1 MKIGLVGYQGAGKSS
16 LFEWLTGVEP
26 DPAKSHQDQSAMA
39 VIPEPR
45 IEELVKIY
53 APKKVTRASIE
64 LTDTPG
70 LSRDHEGNAQKLACL
85 READAMVLVAAGFGG
100 MDPKAEYQSFYED
113 LLLADME
120 LVARR
125 MDRVNESLGRKAM
138 AKEEREKLTFELE
151 TLQKINAGL
160 EAAEPLKKEQL
171 DEQEGKILAA
181 FRLFTQKSHM
191 VLVNTADDEQ
201 QPERFRGMLG
211 AEIAVLAAPVA
222 LQLELTKL
230 SPEEG
235 AELVAEMELKTVDR
249 DEVIR
254 AMLDVSGQML
264 FFTAGDKEVRTWVLR
279 KNGTAVEAA
288 GSIHTDLAR
297 GFIRAEVMQVA
308 DIVRLGSEREVKAAG
323 LVRQEPKDYVI
334 QDGDCLFIKFSV

>member
-45 IEELVKIY
+45 IEELVKVY
-53 APKKVTRASIE
+53 SPKKISRASIE
-64 LTDTPG
+64 VTDTPG
-70 LSRDHEGNAQKLACL
+70 LSRDHEGNAARLACL
-85 READAMVLVAAGFGG
+85 READSMVLVAGGFGG
-100 MDPKAEYQSFYED
+100 KDPKAEYQSFYED

-120 LVARR
+120 LVERR
-125 MDRVNESLGRKAM
+125 MERVNESLGRKAL
-138 AKEEREKLTFELE
+138 AKEERDKLTFELE

-160 EAAEPLKKEQL
+160 EAGRPLKKESL

-201 QPERFRGMLG
+201 HPEHFRGMLG
-211 AEIAVLAAPVA
+211 PEITVLAAPVA

-235 AELVAEMELKTVDR
+235 AELVEEMGLKTVDR

-254 AMLDVSGQML
+254 TMLDVSGQML
-264 FFTAGDKEVRTWVLR
+264 FFTAGEKEVRTWILR

-297 GFIRAEVMQVA
+297 GFIRAEIMQVA

>member
-1 MKIGLVGYQGAGKSS
+1 MKIGLVGYQGSGKSS
-16 LFEWLTGVEP
+16 LYQWLTGVEP

-45 IEELVKIY
+45 VDELVRIY
-53 APKKVTRASIE
+53 TPKKVTRAAIE
-64 LTDTPG
+64 ITDTPG
-70 LSRDHEGNAQKLACL
+70 LNRDHDGNAQKLACL
-85 READAMVLVAAGFGG
+85 READSMVLVVAGFGG
-100 MDPKAEYQSFYED
+100 MDPKVEYQSFYED

-125 MDRVNESLGRKAM
+125 IERVCESLNRKALP
-138 AKEEREKLTFELE
+138 KEEREHLTFELE
-151 TLQKINAGL
+151 TLQKINDGL
-160 EAAEPLKKEQL
+160 EAGVPIKRDSL
-171 DEQEGKILAA
+171 DEQQQKILSS
-181 FRLFTQKSHM
+181 FSLFTQKSHM

-201 QPERFRGMLG
+201 DTDRFRGMLG
-211 AEIAVLAAPVA
+211 AEITVLAAPVG

-235 AELVAEMELKTVDR
+235 DELVQEMGLKPVER

-254 AMLDVSGQML
+254 TMMDVSGQML
-264 FFTAGDKEVRTWVLR
+264 FFTAGEKEVRTWILR
-279 KNGTAVEAA
+279 KHGTAVEAA

-297 GFIRAEVMQVA
+297 GFIRAEIMQVK
-308 DIVRLGSEREVKAAG
+308 DIIRLGSEREVKAAG